1 MELTPFQFLKN
12 KKMANG
18 IYKITEDFEKV
29 LSDYTGAP
37 YVVTLD
43 NMSNALFLS
52 LYYEKNV
59 SKSITDETVTI
70 PSRTYPSVPCEII
83 HAGLKV
89 GFYEV
94 QGNTI
99 EGAYQLLGSNV
110 WDSALRF
117 TADMYIPNS
126 HMCISFTGPY
136 KHFKLSKGGAILT
149 DDFDAYSW
157 FKRARYSGRREC
169 SYHEDNFDMLGWNF
183 YMMPE
188 LATRGLL
195 LMNQFYNLDGSKKHN
210 NDLKLPYPDLSKFQ
224 IYTNHD

>member
-1 MELTPFQFLKN
+1 
-12 KKMANG
+12 MANG
-18 IYKITEDFEKV
+18 IYKITEDFEKS
-29 LSDYTGAP
+29 LSDYTGSP

-43 NMSNALFLS
+43 NMSNGLFLA
-52 LYYEKNV
+52 LYYEHKIKN
-59 SKSITDETVTI
+59 KTEKIITI

-89 GFYEV
+89 GFEPV
-94 QGNTI
+94 EGRTTK
-99 EGAYQLLGSNV
+99 GAYQLKGSNV

-117 TADMYIPNS
+117 TADMYIPNT

-149 DDFDAYSW
+149 DDYQSYLW

-169 SYHEDNFDMLGWNF
+169 SYHDDYFDMLGWNF

-195 LMNQFYNLDGSKKHN
+195 LMNQFYNVDGTKKHN
-210 NDLKLPYPDLSKFQ
+210 SDLELPYPDLSKYE
-224 IYTNHD
+224 IYNQ